1 MVENRVAMLFTFVD
15 RGVSM
20 PTRGNIEGNH
30 FFANILGQGRE
41 VHMLHRGKFGSLMA
55 VGGCLALSGVA
66 IAMWNGA
73 PSFTVSDVYAQQ
85 TAAAETAK
93 GELVARAEELSG
105 AFRAV
110 AKAMKPSV
118 VSITATKKVNVNVD
132 GRRGMPEEFRRFFGE
147 DFGGEQF
154 QTPAPQNRRESR
166 EYTEQEIP
174 AGLGSGVIISED
186 GYILTNN
193 HVVAQADGLRVTL
206 SDGRELEVEKVV
218 GTDEKSDL
226 AVLKVNATGL
236 AAAKFGDSE
245 ALEVGDWVVAIGSPF
260 GLAQTVTQGIVSA
273 TNRADMQITSYDDF
287 IQTDAA
293 INPGNSGGPLLNLQ
307 GEVIG
312 INTAIA
318 SRSGSYNGIGFAIPS
333 NTTRKVVENLIRNG
347 RMIRG
352 FVGLALAPLDSARL
366 AKANLPSDLRGV
378 VVEEVY
384 PDGPA
389 AKAGLQPGD
398 VIVGVNK
405 KNVDSVP
412 QLRNVIAG
420 MAPGDVSEFRIQ
432 RENKAMTIEV
442 KIEEQTDEKL
452 AAMGGANGQLPGLQL
467 EPNSPELAA
476 EYGLPEDASGLVVT
490 GLASNSPFGDL
501 LSLGDLIVSVNGKK
515 VNNAGDVATVL
526 RQSRSLKLEIVNSQG
541 SRMVELRV
549 AR

>member
-1 MVENRVAMLFTFVD
+1 MM
-15 RGVSM
+15 
-20 PTRGNIEGNH
+20 
-30 FFANILGQGRE
+30 
-41 VHMLHRGKFGSLMA
+41 HRGKFGSLMA

-66 IAMWNGA
+66 IAMWNGT
-73 PSFTVSDVYAQQ
+73 PTFSVSEVYAQQ
-85 TAAAETAK
+85 TEAAETAK
-93 GELVARAEELSG
+93 GQLVARAEELSG

-110 AKAMKPSV
+110 AKALKPSV
-118 VSITATKKVNVNVD
+118 VSITATKKVNLNGN
-132 GRRGMPEEFRRFFGE
+132 GRRGLPPGLPEEFRRFFGE

-154 QTPAPQNRRESR
+154 GNPAPQNRREPG
-166 EYTEQEIP
+166 EDAEQEIP

-226 AVLKVNATGL
+226 AVLKVNASGL
-236 AAAKFGDSE
+236 VAAKFGDSE

-333 NTTRKVVENLIRNG
+333 NTTRKVVESLIRSG

-352 FVGLALAPLDSARL
+352 FVGLALAPLDSTRL

-432 RENKAMTIEV
+432 RENKALTIEV

-490 GLASNSPFGDL
+490 GLASNSPFGGL